1 MASSKIKGLTVEIGG
16 DTTKLGKALEA
27 VEKKSRSLSSE
38 LKGINRLLKL
48 DPNNITLL
56 KQKQDLLTKSIQETR
71 EKLKTL
77 KSVQKQVNQQWRD
90 GEIGEEQFRDFQREI
105 QATRIKLQGLKSDMR
120 EFGSVSAQ
128 VIADAGKKVES
139 FGGKVESAGQKLKGV
154 STGAGLLLVGA
165 SKGAIDFES
174 AWAGVTKTVDGT
186 EEELN
191 SIKQG
196 ILDLAQSTASSA
208 EDIAAVAETAG
219 QLGIATEDV
228 LAFTETMVRLGD
240 STNLS
245 ADEAASSIAR
255 IYNIMGGDMATVDAF
270 GASLVDLGNNFAT
283 TEAEIL
289 AMATRLSSAGN
300 QMGMSEQDVLAL
312 ATTLSAVGMEAEAG
326 GSAISQIMIAVDKA
340 VATNDDTLKT
350 WAETTGMSVKQFKK
364 LWGEDATGAL
374 QAVFKGLGD
383 ASAGGENLNLILDEL
398 GITTIRQ
405 TDTMRRLA
413 SASGLLGDAV
423 KTSNEAWKENSA
435 LTTESDKR
443 YQTTAAQIQQLKGA
457 ITELCVTLGA
467 TLLPIINKFVEGLT
481 KLANWFTQLP
491 TGVQTTVLAVLAL
504 VTALAPLLIVT
515 GKVISAVGIIMQYA
529 PQIATVCKAVGTAF
543 STLASLVMK
552 GVGLIGGALKGLFAL
567 ILAHPVIAVI
577 VAIVAAV
584 VLLYNKCE
592 WFRNAVHNVL
602 NAIGNFFKNL
612 ASAVV
617 TLFTQTIPAGWNKFL
632 TFCSNFVKS
641 IGNFFKNLPE
651 NLKSIGKN
659 MIEGLWNGISGCT
672 KWLTDKI
679 SGFCS
684 SALSAIKSFFGIKS
698 PSRVMRDQVG
708 KMLGL
713 GMAEGI
719 TDSVGDVQKAMNGL
733 TDATMGGF
741 GTNGFALENNL
752 RQRGAQMAMDVT
764 AKSDL
769 TMQGKLDKILSAIE
783 RGQVLMLDG
792 KALVGH
798 TASMYDNTLGQR
810 RALVARGA
818 L

>member
-16 DTTKLGKALEA
+16 DTTKLGKALA
-27 VEKKSRSLSSE
+27 DVEKKSRSLSSE
-38 LKGINRLLKL
+38 LKGVNRLLKL
-48 DPNNITLL
+48 DPNNIVLL

-77 KSVQKQVNQQWRD
+77 KSVQKQVNEQWRN

-105 QATRIKLQGLKSDMR
+105 QATRIKLQSLKSDMR
-120 EFGSVSAQ
+120 EFGSASAQ
-128 VIADAGKKVES
+128 VIADAGKKVQD
-139 FGGKVESAGQKLKGV
+139 FGGKVEAAGQKLKGV
-154 STGAGLLLVGA
+154 SAGAGLLLVGA
-165 SKGAIDFES
+165 SKTAIDFES

-219 QLGIATEDV
+219 QLGVATGDV
-228 LAFTETMVRLGD
+228 LSFTETMVRLGD

-255 IYNIMGGDMATVDAF
+255 IYNIMGGKMDTVDAF

-289 AMATRLSSAGN
+289 DMATRLASAGN

-312 ATTLSAVGMEAEAG
+312 AATLSSVGMEAEAG
-326 GSAISQIMIAVDKA
+326 GSAISQIMIAIDKA
-340 VATNDDTLKT
+340 VATNSDTLET
-350 WAETTGMSVKQFKK
+350 WASTTGMSVEKFKT
-364 LWGEDATGAL
+364 LWETDATGAL
-374 QAVFKGLGD
+374 QAVFKGLSD
-383 ASAGGENLNLILDEL
+383 AKAGGENLNLILDEL
-398 GITTIRQ
+398 DITTIRQ

-413 SASGLLGDAV
+413 GAADLLGDAV
-423 KTSNEAWKENSA
+423 ETSNGAWKENSA

-443 YQTTAAQIQQLKGA
+443 YATTAAQIQQLKGA
-457 ITELCVTLGA
+457 LTELCVTLGA
-467 TLLPIINKFVEGLT
+467 TLLPIINGVVE
-481 KLANWFTQLP
+481 KLKQLVNWFAGLSP
-491 TGVQTTVLAVLAL
+491 AVQNTILVILAL
-504 VTALAPLLIVT
+504 VTSLAPLLIVT
-515 GKVISAVGIIMQYA
+515 GKVISAIGTIMTFA
-529 PQIATVCKAVGTAF
+529 PQISAAWTALVGLIKSGA
-543 STLASLVMK
+543 A
-552 GVGLIGGALKGLFAL
+552 LIGGALKGLFSL
-567 ILAHPVIAVI
+567 ILAHPVIAV
-577 VAIVAAV
+577 VAAIVGV
-584 VLLYNKCE
+584 LILLYNKCA
-592 WFRNAVHNVL
+592 WFRDGVNKIL
-602 NAIGNFFKNL
+602 SAIGNFFKAL
-612 ASAVV
+612 GAGIHV
-617 TLFTQTIPAGWNKFL
+617 LFSVTIPGIWNGFL
-632 TFCSNFVKS
+632 KFCSNFAKS

-659 MIEGLWNGISGCT
+659 MVEGLWNGIKNAGA
-672 KWLTDKI
+672 WLWDKLT
-679 SGFCS
+679 GWCDDVVGWVKDK
-684 SALSAIKSFFGIKS
+684 LGIKS

-719 TDSVGDVQKAMNGL
+719 TDSVGDVQRAMQGL
-733 TDATMGGF
+733 NDATMGGLST
-741 GTNGFALENNL
+741 GGFTLENNL

-783 RGQVLMLDG
+783 RGQVLMLDS
-792 KALVGH
+792 KTLVGH

-810 RALVARGA
+810 RVLVARGA